1 LVSTDPCFTC
11 FPLILKEKVA
21 VEQRQLQE
29 EIKKQEEHALKIKEE
44 ERILNEKLA
53 KMEVRSAVAFIHA
66 YVWVSF

>member
-1 LVSTDPCFTC
+1 M
-11 FPLILKEKVA
+11 
-21 VEQRQLQE
+21 EQRQLQE
-29 EIKKQEEHALKIKEE
+29 EIKRQEEHALKIKEE